1 MRRAFGAALAA
12 ALLLGPGPASAHDP
26 FSITSEARVGR
37 GRLEVDTTMSLP
49 TAARACLPGTSALKI
64 PGPAD
69 FEPARPLYE
78 ACARDFYRITAGGVT
93 LPPREARVALTAE
106 SDVTMQVVY
115 PPPASSP
122 LVFEAPHLRPLVA
135 RAGIVLTV
143 MGERSFLGQELL
155 RPEQPRL
162 EIPLGRE
169 GEAAGPPPLPTFR
182 QYLALGI
189 RHILTGYDHLLF
201 LLGLLVVCRRFRT
214 IAAIVTCFTL
224 AHSVTLAL
232 AALDVV
238 KLPGRVVEPLIAAT
252 IVFVGLENVV
262 RGEEPRGRWA
272 LTFGFGLVH
281 GLGFA
286 SALRDVG
293 LGAFGTS
300 IVAPLVAFNL
310 GVELGQLTVAA
321 VLLALLWRLRQVP
334 WFARHGTRAVSW
346 LVAAIG
352 LVWLVQRLAG

>member
-1 MRRAFGAALAA
+1 LLAVTLFLVTSVA
-12 ALLLGPGPASAHDP
+12 RAHDP
-26 FSITSEARVGR
+26 FEITSDAHVSGDRMV
-37 GRLEVDTTMSLP
+37 VHTTMSLL
-49 TAARACLPGTSALKI
+49 TAARACLPGASALRV
-64 PGPAD
+64 PRPAD
-69 FEPARPLYE
+69 FEPSRPLYE
-78 ACARDFYRITAGGVT
+78 ACARDFYRITSGAAP
-93 LPPREARVALTAE
+93 LPVREVQLGLTVENDVDIKVSYPRPT
-106 SDVTMQVVY
+106 Q
-115 PPPASSP
+115 SP

-143 MGERSFLGQELL
+143 TGERTFLGQQLL

-162 EIPLGRE
+162 EIPIDADA
-169 GEAAGPPPLPTFR
+169 EAPGTPPLPSFR

-214 IAAIVTCFTL
+214 IAGIVTCFTL

-238 KLPGRVVEPLIAAT
+238 KLPGRIVEPLIAAT
-252 IVFVGLENVV
+252 IVFVGVENVV
-262 RGEEPRGRWA
+262 RGDEPKGRWA
-272 LTFGFGLVH
+272 LTFGFGLCH

-286 SALRDVG
+286 SALRDIG

-321 VLLALLWRLRQVP
+321 LLLALLWRLRRVP

-352 LVWLVQRLAG
+352 LVWLAQRLAG